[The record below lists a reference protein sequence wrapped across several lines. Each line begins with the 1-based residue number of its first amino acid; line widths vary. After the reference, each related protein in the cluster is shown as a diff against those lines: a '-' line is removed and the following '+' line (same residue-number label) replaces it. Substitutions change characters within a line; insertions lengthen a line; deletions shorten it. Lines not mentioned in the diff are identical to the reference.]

1 MYAETDSGR
10 RRNNTARIAGGSA
23 GDQHGGEKGG
33 DTAHSLP
40 PSVLRGGVFTIGP
53 ETGGETGG
61 MSPGSVY
68 LCVFVPM
75 LKPRTTPIL
84 KLPLSIAS

>member
-1 MYAETDSGR
+1 ME
-10 RRNNTARIAGGSA
+10 
-23 GDQHGGEKGG
+23 EKKG
-33 DTAHSLP
+33 
-40 PSVLRGGVFTIGP
+40 VIRGILCLLQYSKGVFYHRIGDR
-53 ETGGETGG
+53 GETGG

-68 LCVFVPM
+68 LCVFIPM